1 VRNVP
6 LKNVAEL
13 EINGH
18 RLVIK
23 SDEGEEY
30 IRAVESYLN
39 QKIEEVKDNS
49 TAVSTLDL
57 TLLAALNITGEI
69 IKTKETVER
78 LGERTEEL
86 VLRIDRRMY

>member
-1 VRNVP
+1 

-13 EINGH
+13 VINGH

-39 QKIEEVKDNS
+39 QKIEEVKGTS

-57 TLLAALNITGEI
+57 MLLAALNITGEI
-69 IKTKETVER
+69 IKTKEIVDR

-86 VLRIDRRMY
+86 ALRIDRRLY

>member
-1 VRNVP
+1 M
-6 LKNVAEL
+6 
-13 EINGH
+13 INGH

-30 IRAVESYLN
+30 IRAVEGFLN

-49 TAVSTLDL
+49 KAVSTLDL

-69 IKTKETVER
+69 IKTKEIVEK
-78 LGERTEEL
+78 LGERIEEL
-86 VLRIDRRMY
+86 ALRIDRRLY

>member
-1 VRNVP
+1 M
-6 LKNVAEL
+6 KNVAEL
-13 EINGH
+13 VINGH

-39 QKIEEVKDNS
+39 QKIEEVKGTS

-57 TLLAALNITGEI
+57 MLLAALNITGEI
-69 IKTKETVER
+69 IKTKEIVDR

-86 VLRIDRRMY
+86 ALRIDRRLY

>member
-1 VRNVP
+1 M
-6 LKNVAEL
+6 KNVAEL
-13 EINGH
+13 VINGH

-39 QKIEEVKDNS
+39 QKIEEVKGTS

-69 IKTKETVER
+69 IKTKEIVDR

-86 VLRIDRRMY
+86 ALRIDRRLY

>member
-1 VRNVP
+1 M
-6 LKNVAEL
+6 KNVAEL